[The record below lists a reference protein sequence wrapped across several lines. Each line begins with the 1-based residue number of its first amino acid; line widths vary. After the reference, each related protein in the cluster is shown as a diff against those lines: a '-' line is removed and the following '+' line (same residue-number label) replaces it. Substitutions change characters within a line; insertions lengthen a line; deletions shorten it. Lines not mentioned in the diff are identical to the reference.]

1 MKKKII
7 IFRNGSYG
15 DALVALPCLKLIE
28 NENKSSEIFYLSLQ
42 NKNTKFFKPDK
53 LFNKFGL
60 NFKFYILYKDN
71 FYLLKLIYF
80 FLSKK
85 FYKMYYLKEEPTA
98 FILKNKN
105 KFSLKLNILIEF
117 TLFKLLNV
125 KKIIGLD
132 ENSFNLKSREK
143 ESLNLIK
150 RIYKKKN

>member
-1 MKKKII
+1 
-7 IFRNGSYG
+7 
-15 DALVALPCLKLIE
+15 
-28 NENKSSEIFYLSLQ
+28 
-42 NKNTKFFKPDK
+42 
-53 LFNKFGL
+53 
-60 NFKFYILYKDN
+60 
-71 FYLLKLIYF
+71 
-80 FLSKK
+80 
-85 FYKMYYLKEEPTA
+85 MYYLKEEPTA

-150 RIYKKKN
+150 RIYKKKIDETNILILIE